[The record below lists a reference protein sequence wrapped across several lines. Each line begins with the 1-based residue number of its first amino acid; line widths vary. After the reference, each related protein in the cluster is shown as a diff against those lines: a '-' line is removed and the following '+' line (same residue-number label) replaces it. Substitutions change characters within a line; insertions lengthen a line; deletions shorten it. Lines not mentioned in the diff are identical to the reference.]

1 PASPRAM
8 GTAAPVAHAEAVGEG
23 PAIALLRHLWK
34 WLWPPDVELALAN
47 EAEAPV
53 LTFMDR
59 LRKFLWLSS
68 GLFSAAAFAVPAI
81 GVIAAPDHRD
91 AEERVVLHRLFECR
105 RPGVPVRGGPNLRQ
119 RDESS
124 VQRHAG

>member
-1 PASPRAM
+1 M

-23 PAIALLRHLWK
+23 PAITLLRHLWK

-81 GVIAAPDHRD
+81 GVIAFVSFEGGGTSFLAAVVRACLVGVKTLLNFGPDE
-91 AEERVVLHRLFECR
+91 A
-105 RPGVPVRGGPNLRQ
+105 
-119 RDESS
+119 
-124 VQRHAG
+124 

>member
-1 PASPRAM
+1 M

-23 PAIALLRHLWK
+23 PAIAFLRRLWK
-34 WLWPPDVELALAN
+34 WLWPPDVELAVAN

-68 GLFSAAAFAVPAI
+68 GLFSAAAFAGPAI
-81 GVIAAPDHRD
+81 GVIAYGTFGGGGP
-91 AEERVVLHRLFECR
+91 RLFAAVGS
-105 RPGVPVRGGPNLRQ
+105 PWFVGG
-119 RDESS
+119 DM
-124 VQRHAG
+124 

>member
-1 PASPRAM
+1 M
-8 GTAAPVAHAEAVGEG
+8 GTAAPVAHAEALGES
-23 PAIALLRHLWK
+23 PAIAFLHRLWK
-34 WLWPPDVELALAN
+34 WLWPANVELPPAN

-81 GVIAAPDHRD
+81 GVIAYGTFEGGGTSFLAAGVSASFVGGTAFLEFWAPE
-91 AEERVVLHRLFECR
+91 A
-105 RPGVPVRGGPNLRQ
+105 
-119 RDESS
+119 
-124 VQRHAG
+124 

>member
-1 PASPRAM
+1 E
-8 GTAAPVAHAEAVGEG
+8 VLGES
-23 PAIALLRHLWK
+23 PAIAFLHRLWK
-34 WLWPPDVELALAN
+34 WLWPPNVELAPAN

-81 GVIAAPDHRD
+81 GSIAYGT
-91 AEERVVLHRLFECR
+91 FEGGGTSSLAAVGTACVF
-105 RPGVPVRGGPNLRQ
+105 GVMTFVNCGL
-119 RDESS
+119 
-124 VQRHAG
+124 